1 MNKEQKYNT
10 LLALDIAT
18 TTGWAIMHNGN
29 VIDTGHFTLR
39 DMNHYHLQILELI
52 DLWKPCYV
60 IAAKPTRF
68 YNTVFLHGKYFGAAM
83 VALGKRGLEFWMDK
97 TAAGKPTLPV
107 DSKMKKSIIGK
118 GKCTKEEIMAF
129 TGIPQEDESDSV
141 MFCHYLEK
149 TLNAE

>member
-1 MNKEQKYNT
+1 MKEYRT
-10 LLALDIAT
+10 ILALDIAT
-18 TTGWAIMHNGN
+18 TSGWAVMSNGK
-29 VIDTGHFTLR
+29 IQDTGHFTLR

-118 GKCTKEEIMAF
+118 GKCEKQDIMDFA
-129 TGIPQEDESDSV
+129 GVQQEDEADSI